1 MFFNEQIAIQII
13 QRFGLAAKTLKVWKT
28 RGAIPDKYFTESG
41 EIKKELDDEPANKH
55 EVQRFRAILEGGK
68 LNLAAFT
75 IDRNRLNDIQ
85 RGKAAVRKSEYLQ
98 FKKEVVQ
105 LKNKLRAVVEA
116 NLFNTKVS
124 AARKLREDTRLHW
137 YLCFQQEILDE
148 LQKGLEPDVEDVEQ
162 FQIDCALLNQELNI

>member
-1 MFFNEQIAIQII
+1 MIFNEQTALQII
-13 QRFGLAAKTLKVWKT
+13 QRFGLAATTLNVWKT
-28 RGAIPDKYFTESG
+28 RGAIPDKYFTKSG
-41 EIKKELDDEPANKH
+41 EIKKELDEPANKH

-75 IDRNRLNDIQ
+75 IDRNRLSDIQ

-98 FKKEVVQ
+98 FKKEVLQ

-116 NLFNTKVS
+116 KGFDTKVS
-124 AARKLREDTRLHW
+124 AARKIREDTRLHW